1 MYKINPEKLSAA
13 MRDDNLTMDSLFAVT
28 KLPDSERKAFDAAIA
43 SKEEIDSRSL
53 SLIAHL
59 LDVMPYEIAD
69 SF

>member
-13 MRDDNLTMDSLFAVT
+13 MRDDNLTMDSVFAVT

-43 SKEEIDSRSL
+43 GKEEIDSRSL

>member
-1 MYKINPEKLSAA
+1 MYKINPEKLNAA
-13 MRDDNLTMDSLFAVT
+13 MRDDELTMDSLFAVT

-43 SKEEIDSRSL
+43 GKEEIDSL

>member
-1 MYKINPEKLSAA
+1 MYKINPEKLNAA
-13 MRDDNLTMDSLFAVT
+13 MRDDELTMDSLFAVT

-43 SKEEIDSRSL
+43 GEEEIDSRSL

>member
-43 SKEEIDSRSL
+43 GEEEIDSRSL

>member
-1 MYKINPEKLSAA
+1 MYKINPEKLNAA

-28 KLPDSERKAFDAAIA
+28 KLSDSERKAFDAAIA
-43 SKEEIDSRSL
+43 GKEEIDSRSL

>member
-43 SKEEIDSRSL
+43 GKEEIDSRSL

>member
-1 MYKINPEKLSAA
+1 MYKINPEKLNAA

-43 SKEEIDSRSL
+43 GEEEIDSRSL

>member
-28 KLPDSERKAFDAAIA
+28 KLPDSERKAFDVAIA
-43 SKEEIDSRSL
+43 GEEEIDSRSL

>member
-1 MYKINPEKLSAA
+1 MYKINPEKLNAA

-28 KLPDSERKAFDAAIA
+28 KLPDSERKAFDVAIA
-43 SKEEIDSRSL
+43 GKEEIDSRSL

>member
-1 MYKINPEKLSAA
+1 MYKINPEKLNAA

-43 SKEEIDSRSL
+43 GKEEIDSRSL

-59 LDVMPYEIAD
+59 LDVMPYAIAD

>member
-13 MRDDNLTMDSLFAVT
+13 MRDDELTMDSLFAVT

-43 SKEEIDSRSL
+43 GKEEIDSRSL